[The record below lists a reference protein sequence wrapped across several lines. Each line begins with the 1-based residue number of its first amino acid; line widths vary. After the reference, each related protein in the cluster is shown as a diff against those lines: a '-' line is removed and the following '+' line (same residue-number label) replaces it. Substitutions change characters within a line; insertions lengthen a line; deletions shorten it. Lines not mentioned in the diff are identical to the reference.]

1 MENATNSYDIITRY
15 IKTNAITV
23 INQRF
28 DLNSAYEELKH
39 RLDTWTGEGSGRVI
53 DRIEEI
59 TIDISRNNPLAGSIY
74 ISLPPEL
81 NNSKKGLVNI
91 KNKDDECFKW
101 CHIRFLNPQDK
112 DPERIKKQDKE
123 IVKTLDH
130 RGINSFPMK
139 ARDYEIIEERFNIN
153 VNVFGYENRVFPL

>member
-1 MENATNSYDIITRY
+1 MKMENATNSYDIITRY

-59 TIDISRNNPLAGSIY
+59 AIDISRNNPLAGSIY
-74 ISLPPEL
+74 ISLPSEL

-91 KNKDDECFKW
+91 KNKDDDALNGV
-101 CHIRFLNPQDK
+101 ILDFLILKIN
-112 DPERIKKQDKE
+112 ILKE
-123 IVKTLDH
+123 
-130 RGINSFPMK
+130 
-139 ARDYEIIEERFNIN
+139 
-153 VNVFGYENRVFPL
+153 